1 MSAII
6 AGVDACRAG
15 WLCVRQDNSRVEA
28 EVFPTFQEALR
39 YLDTAVIVAVDIP
52 IGLSSAG
59 ERPCDPLARQLL
71 GFTRAGSVV
80 PTPVWSVVH
89 ETDYELACAKHRATD
104 GRALSKQAF
113 AILPKILEVNDL
125 IRRQTDLQD
134 RVREIHPEL
143 SFAVWNDGRAM
154 KHRRNEPQG
163 KVEREKLID
172 RLWPQRARVAGAL
185 RRAGHQLEDLN
196 DAFAALWTAARIT
209 RGAAKVLGPPT
220 PDQYGIKM
228 QVWA

>member
-1 MSAII
+1 MSVII
-6 AGVDACRAG
+6 GGVDACRAG
-15 WLCVRQDNSRVEA
+15 WLCVRQDNSKVDG
-28 EVFPTFQEALR
+28 EVFTTFQEALR
-39 YLDTAVIVAVDIP
+39 FLDTAAIIAVDIP

-71 GFTRAGSVV
+71 GFSRAGSVV
-80 PTPVWSVVH
+80 PPPVWAVVH
-89 ETDYELACAKHRATD
+89 ETNFELACSKHRATD
-104 GRALSKQAF
+104 GRVLSKQAF
-113 AILPKILEVNDL
+113 EILPKILEVNDL
-125 IRRQTDLQD
+125 MRRQVDLQE

-154 KHRRNEPQG
+154 KHRKSDPAG

-172 RLWPQRARVAGAL
+172 RQWPQRARVAGTL

-220 PDQYGIKM
+220 PDQYGIRM